1 VKKTLTA
8 LLFSFA
14 LTGILIAQAP
24 VGGRHAQNQV
34 QFMAAR
40 LSLTTEQQLQ
50 ATTIFGSAASSES
63 SLHASLRTAQQGLND
78 AVKSDNTVAMEQL
91 SSTIG
96 NLTTQLT
103 LARSKTRA
111 AFYRIL
117 TPEQRTKL
125 DQLESQHPAGFR
137 GRARRGSPE
146 NGQ

>member
-1 VKKTLTA
+1 MKKTLTA

-14 LTGILIAQAP
+14 LAGILIAQGP
-24 VGGRHAQNQV
+24 GGGRHAQNQV
-34 QFMAAR
+34 QFMTAR
-40 LSLTTEQQLQ
+40 LSLTAEQQSQ
-50 ATTIFGSAASSES
+50 ATAIFGGAASTES

-91 SSTIG
+91 SFTIG
-96 NLTTQLT
+96 NLTSQLT
-103 LARSKTRA
+103 LARAKTRA

-125 DQLESQHPAGFR
+125 DQLENQHPAGFR

>member
-1 VKKTLTA
+1 MKKTLTA

-24 VGGRHAQNQV
+24 GGGRHAQNRV
-34 QFMAAR
+34 QFLTSR
-40 LSLTTEQQLQ
+40 LSLTAGQQSQ
-50 ATTIFGSAASSES
+50 ATAIFGGAASTES
-63 SLHASLRTAQQGLND
+63 SLHTSLRTAQQGLND

-111 AFYRIL
+111 ALYRIL

-125 DQLESQHPAGFR
+125 DQLESQHPAEFR
-137 GRARRGSPE
+137 GRSRRGSPE